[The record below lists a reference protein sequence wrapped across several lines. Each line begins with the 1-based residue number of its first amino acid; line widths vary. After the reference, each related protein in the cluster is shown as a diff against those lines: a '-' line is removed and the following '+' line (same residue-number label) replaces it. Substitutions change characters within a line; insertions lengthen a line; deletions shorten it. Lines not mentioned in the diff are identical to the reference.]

1 MENEV
6 KPRGFWNMNTIPV
19 ISQHSMALLGSLMKE
34 WIDLSNISL
43 QQWGLRN

>member
-6 KPRGFWNMNTIPV
+6 KPRGLWNMNAVSVIPH
-19 ISQHSMALLGSLMKE
+19 HSPALLGSLMKE
-34 WIDLSNISL
+34 WIDLSNILL